1 MQNLQNLQNQNKETH
16 YTTLGI
22 LPSASHD
29 EIKKI
34 YRKLSLEYHPDRN
47 SGDRNTAEIYKKI
60 NEAYRVL
67 SDEQE
72 RRQYDMVS
80 SLSTGIDP
88 SQIMSMFFD
97 KNVQAEAQSIMNEF
111 VNMPFFGLGSGLFK
125 NLNLNPN
132 LNQNLNKFKN
142 SGNGFSQNQN
152 YNQCQ
157 MKPPTIARSLNIN
170 LHDAFTGC
178 KIPISITR
186 WIIDDDRKSDQTETL
201 YIDVP
206 KGVDD
211 NEIITLVNKGNRASD
226 DNRGNVEVT
235 VSVNRH
241 LKFERNGIDLIYK
254 KSITLKES
262 FCGFSFD
269 LAYID
274 GRVFKINNA
283 AGNIIPVGFQKIIAK
298 MGMARDDDVGNLI
311 IVFDIVYPKE
321 FSAAQIEELERIL

>member
-1 MQNLQNLQNQNKETH
+1 
-16 YTTLGI
+16 
-22 LPSASHD
+22 
-29 EIKKI
+29 
-34 YRKLSLEYHPDRN
+34 
-47 SGDRNTAEIYKKI
+47 
-60 NEAYRVL
+60 
-67 SDEQE
+67 
-72 RRQYDMVS
+72 
-80 SLSTGIDP
+80 
-88 SQIMSMFFD
+88 
-97 KNVQAEAQSIMNEF
+97 
-111 VNMPFFGLGSGLFK
+111 
-125 NLNLNPN
+125 
-132 LNQNLNKFKN
+132 
-142 SGNGFSQNQN
+142 
-152 YNQCQ
+152 